1 MRHKTFLSLAVAL
14 LPAFLLTPLHP
25 ADARWARDA
34 SRWGRSTASR
44 PFTPLSVPG
53 CGMWLDAAR
62 GVSYNSG
69 FLVGSWNDR
78 SPRNNDATGVSDAT
92 KPLWLEAGL
101 SGRPA
106 VRFDGNDDYLTAHSA
121 AALLTGND
129 TPFTLVTVLA
139 LDTSAPEAGF
149 AGATDNEAGYIL
161 QKACRRQNGKIRYKA
176 KDNSDTKE
184 VVGATDYLT
193 IAQVVSFVNTGAVC
207 SLYQNSAPIGSG
219 DANIAAVTLNYFWIG
234 KTYGT
239 SSSYFEGVIA
249 QLLVYDRTLSDAQR
263 ERVERYLKR
272 RYGIL

>member
-1 MRHKTFLSLAVAL
+1 
-14 LPAFLLTPLHP
+14 
-25 ADARWARDA
+25 
-34 SRWGRSTASR
+34 
-44 PFTPLSVPG
+44 
-53 CGMWLDAAR
+53 MWLDAAR

-69 FLVGSWNDR
+69 FLVGSWDDR

-101 SGRPA
+101 SGKPT

-129 TPFTLVTVLA
+129 TPFTLLTVLA
-139 LDTSAPEAGF
+139 LDTGAPEAGF
-149 AGATDNEAGYIL
+149 AGATDNETGYIL
-161 QKACRRQNGKIRYKA
+161 QKAFRRQNGKIRYKA

-219 DANIAAVTLNYFWIG
+219 DANIAAVALNYFWIG

-239 SSSYFEGVIA
+239 SSSYFKGVIA

-272 RYGIL
+272 RYGIAS